1 MLLVV
6 LVGVAFLTLL
16 ERKVLGYIQLRK
28 GPNKVGIVGIFQ
40 PFRDALK
47 LFRKEIMI
55 ILKSR
60 YYLYYL
66 CPIIIFILIIVNW
79 LTILFNTN
87 IYFIN
92 YSILFI
98 IFVLTVIGYM
108 VMFIGW
114 ASNSVYSII
123 GTLRVVAQTLS
134 YEVSFI
140 IIILVLIII
149 RERYSFIDFFKWQFN
164 LWYLIWLCPV
174 FLVFFIRVLAEL
186 NRSPI
191 DFVEGE
197 SELVSGFNIEYFS
210 RGFALIFLAEYGIII
225 FFSYLV
231 IGIFTDLFLEG
242 EWWMISLFIN
252 LIILLIVFIRGVL
265 PRIRYD
271 ELMYLCWKIILPF
284 ILNYLIFIL
293 RLKFIFILIL

>member
-1 MLLVV
+1 M
-6 LVGVAFLTLL
+6 
-16 ERKVLGYIQLRK
+16 
-28 GPNKVGIVGIFQ
+28 GIVGSFQ
-40 PFRDALK
+40 PFRDGLK

-60 YYLYYL
+60 YYIYYL

-87 IYFIN
+87 IYFMN

-98 IFVLTVIGYM
+98 IFILTVIGYII
-108 VMFIGW
+108 MFIGW
-114 ASNSVYSII
+114 SSNSVYSII

-140 IIILVLIII
+140 MIILVLIIM
-149 RERYSFIDFFKWQFN
+149 RERYSFIDFFKWQSN
-164 LWYLIWLCPV
+164 LWYLVWLYPV

-186 NRSPI
+186 NRRPI

-225 FFSYLV
+225 FFGYLIV
-231 IGIFTDLFLEG
+231 SIFTDLFLER

-252 LIILLIVFIRGVL
+252 LIILLIIFIRGIL
-265 PRIRYD
+265 PRMRYD
-271 ELMYLCWKIILPF
+271 ELMYLCWKVVLPF

-293 RLKFIFILIL
+293 GLKFIFILIL